1 MTGISKHCHISE
13 VLEILKIFK
22 IVDLNIYMKLVF
34 VNNLKNSKICSD
46 IFNFLI
52 NLENQKEN
60 PISFGNDLKKI
71 CTNLNKECNFVIN
84 NIKSIIEEFKISRM
98 SYDESNLNHEII
110 KCCLENNSQNI
121 MRKQLNDVLYA
132 GNIILNIND

>member
-1 MTGISKHCHISE
+1 
-13 VLEILKIFK
+13 
-22 IVDLNIYMKLVF
+22 MKLVF
-34 VNNLKNSKICSD
+34 VNNLKNSEICNN
-46 IFNFLI
+46 IFNYLLH
-52 NLENQKEN
+52 LENQKEN
-60 PISFGNDLKKI
+60 SISFGNDFKKI
-71 CTNLNKECNFVIN
+71 CTFLNKDCNFVIN
-84 NIKSIIEEFKISRM
+84 NIKSILEEFKISRM